1 MKRLLLLPLLVL
13 ALLAAAQTD
22 SLEIKLQQY
31 KGLLQKGLIDSAEYQ
46 KLKARELDM
55 APTTDKKGNKAF
67 GKHRFNVRINPVFYY
82 DVLHRFK
89 LGGNNKTYTYN
100 YLTYSAGVHIQAG
113 PCIKDRYFPN
123 LSIGFEAA
131 PSRVIVPV
139 NAAFAMKI
147 LSKKISPLIQAE
159 AGYVFVKSYH
169 GLTGEPTDKNHGMN
183 ALLGLGLHVPAA
195 KHFAIN
201 ITPEYRFLFYRFNYL
216 YIPVPLPQN
225 EFLTTRKL
233 YPRFVH
239 QVGIRVQFI
248 IW

>member
-1 MKRLLLLPLLVL
+1 MKYIAVSVVMLV
-13 ALLAAAQTD
+13 AVVAHAQTD
-22 SLEIKLQQY
+22 SLELKLQQY

-46 KLKARELDM
+46 KLKARELDL
-55 APTTDKKGNKAF
+55 APVNGKKESKAF
-67 GKHRFNVRINPVFYY
+67 GKHRFNVRIAPVFYY

-100 YLTYSAGVHIQAG
+100 SLNYSAGVHLQAG

-131 PSRVIVPV
+131 PGRIIVPV
-139 NAAFAMKI
+139 NAAFSMKI
-147 LSKKISPLIQAE
+147 LNKKISPVIEAE

-169 GLTGEPTDKNHGMN
+169 GLTGEPTDRYHGLN
-183 ALLGLGLHVPAA
+183 VLLGVGLHVSAA
-195 KHFAIN
+195 KHFAID
-201 ITPEYRFLFYRFNYL
+201 ITPEYRFLYYRYKYM
-216 YIPVPLPQN
+216 YIPIPLPQN
-225 EFLTTRKL
+225 EFLSTYTM

-239 QVGIRVQFI
+239 QVGVRVQFI